1 MYKPRKRRRRRRVDL
16 EEDKDGGEKGEEVEK
31 VGEGWVRKR
40 ISMGRRKK
48 SVDSERLAKRMKFI
62 MYMGGQ

>member
-40 ISMGRRKK
+40 IRMGGGRRAWT
-48 SVDSERLAKRMKFI
+48 AKDLPR
-62 MYMGGQ
+62 G

>member
-1 MYKPRKRRRRRRVDL
+1 MGE
-16 EEDKDGGEKGEEVEK
+16 EEDKNE
-31 VGEGWVRKR
+31 R
-40 ISMGRRKK
+40 RRKK

>member
-40 ISMGRRKK
+40 IRMGRRKK

>member
-40 ISMGRRKK
+40 IRMRGGGRRAWT
-48 SVDSERLAKRMKFI
+48 AKDLRR
-62 MYMGGQ
+62 G

>member
-40 ISMGRRKK
+40 IRMGRRKK

-62 MYMGGQ
+62 MYKGGQ